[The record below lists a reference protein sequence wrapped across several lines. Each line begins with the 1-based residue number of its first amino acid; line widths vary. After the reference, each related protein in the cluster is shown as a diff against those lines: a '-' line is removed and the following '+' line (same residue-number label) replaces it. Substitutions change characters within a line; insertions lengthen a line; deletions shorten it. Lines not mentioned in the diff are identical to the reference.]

1 MSPSV
6 PVVVLAFVL
15 SAIVAVILT
24 RYSLQLKLLDI
35 PNERS
40 SHTNP
45 TPRGGGIAIVGTC
58 TVGILFAIWTGH
70 LDAALATVLLVGGLV
85 VAAVGF
91 VDDFKGVST
100 RIRLVIHFFVA
111 LLALS
116 VMEGT
121 SALQIG
127 NRSVELGGLWYVVA
141 ILGVIWAMNLFNFM
155 DGIDGIAA
163 SESGFIA
170 LSGALISIPMTISS
184 GVSVFAAILAGSS
197 LGFLRWNWQPARVFM
212 GDVGS
217 CYIGYVLAVLVLAS
231 ASQHSAAIWVW
242 LVLGGGFFVDA
253 TVTLVRRLARG
264 ERVYNAHREHAYQR
278 QARRFRSHATV
289 TTAFTVVNV
298 LWLLPAAILCAFQP
312 ERAIYIAGGALL
324 PLVVLAA
331 VAGAGRAEQ
340 AAESALTAGRSSNG

>member
-1 MSPSV
+1 MSIAV
-6 PVVVLAFVL
+6 PFVAVAFVL
-15 SAIVAVILT
+15 SAIGAVILT
-24 RYSLQLKLLDI
+24 RYTLQLKLLDV

-45 TPRGGGIAIVGTC
+45 TPRGGGIAIVATC
-58 TVGILFAIWTGH
+58 TVGI
-70 LDAALATVLLVGGLV
+70 ALALLTGYLDPALGIVLLAGGLI
-85 VAAVGF
+85 VAVVGF

-100 RIRLVIHFFVA
+100 RTRLAIHFCVA

-121 SALQIG
+121 STLQIG
-127 NRSVELGGLWYVVA
+127 NRNVELVGVWYVVA

-163 SESGFIA
+163 SESAFIA
-170 LSGALISIPMTISS
+170 LSGALISIPMAIST
-184 GVSVFAAILAGSS
+184 GVSVFAAMLAGSS

-231 ASQHSAAIWVW
+231 SSQHSAAIWVW

-253 TVTLVRRLARG
+253 TVTLVRRLTRG
-264 ERVYNAHREHAYQR
+264 ERVYNAHREHAYQW
-278 QARRFRSHATV
+278 QSRRFRSHATV
-289 TTAFTVVNV
+289 TTSFTVLNV

-324 PLVVLAA
+324 PLVVLAV

-340 AAESALTAGRSSNG
+340 AAESALTAGRSGNN